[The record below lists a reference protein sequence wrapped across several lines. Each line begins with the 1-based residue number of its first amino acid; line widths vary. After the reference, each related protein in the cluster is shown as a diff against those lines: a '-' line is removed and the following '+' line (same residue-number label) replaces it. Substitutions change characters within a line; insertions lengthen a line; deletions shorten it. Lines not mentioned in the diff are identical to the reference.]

1 MFTSDTEALRKG
13 AKTAFIYLLIAVFCA
28 LFGGVYERFSHGVY
42 SYDMLYAFAYP
53 LVGGAVPFLA
63 LGLLGRW
70 PGSLARILYHCG
82 IATLTVGSIIRGVLE
97 IYGTT
102 NALTVWYAAVGAA
115 LTFAGIVTS
124 LPLKDRPA
132 DE

>member
-1 MFTSDTEALRKG
+1 MFTSDTDALRKG
-13 AKTAFIYLLIAVFCA
+13 AKTAFVYLLAAVFCA
-28 LFGGVYERFSHGVY
+28 LFGGVYERFSHSVY

-53 LVGGAVPFLA
+53 LLGGAVPFLA
-63 LGLLGRW
+63 LGLLGRY
-70 PGSLARILYHCG
+70 PNAPARSIYHCG

-102 NALTVWYAAVGAA
+102 NELTVWYSAVGAA
-115 LTFAGIVTS
+115 LTFAGIVVG
-124 LPLKDRPA
+124 LLLKDRPA